1 MLSLLTRDPSSLG
14 IDARDKLIGRGLREQ
29 HSLACI
35 GINTN
40 LLLLHLVL
48 SFLLPGFWLTLFPKL
63 PSTRCRRLFVWLKTS
78 CVLEESTLQLKRL
91 LTTFISMPKPSL
103 FFLHILRDLFYI
115 FFPLF
120 ILFLCPGGSSNDLK
134 QSSISV
140 DSIEVSVVSLQR
152 NGFLKDVFN
161 MRMHF

>member
-1 MLSLLTRDPSSLG
+1 MSSIHLH
-14 IDARDKLIGRGLREQ
+14 ASASTQ
-29 HSLACI
+29 TCCAP
-35 GINTN
+35 
-40 LLLLHLVL
+40 HLVL
-48 SFLLPGFWLTLFPKL
+48 SFLLPGLWLTLFPKL

-78 CVLEESTLQLKRL
+78 CVLDESTLQLKRL

-120 ILFLCPGGSSNDLK
+120 KFFFLCPGGSSNDLK

-140 DSIEVSVVSLQR
+140 DSIEVSVGVFTKKRFSKGCFQHAYAL
-152 NGFLKDVFN
+152 LK
-161 MRMHF
+161 